1 MTDLDSPRRNNDC
14 YFYYYS
20 TCAKGDS
27 CTFRHEPSALGCETM
42 CSFWKEGKCLN
53 VHCNFRHME
62 LRKNRKAIQC
72 YWETQP
78 GGCLKPHCPFLHQN
92 VKQSLNEF
100 TGNNI
105 GPNCGSNTDTSQI
118 GKQSEVNQAPDKNF
132 KNPVDSLV
140 VNFEE
145 ESDNESA
152 PSFSPIKPQVKKLKV
167 KTLEEIRLE
176 KVQEESA
183 AYFSY
188 HDVNHPITEAEDDL
202 RQRILVK
209 MRQKRLQQDQSKELS
224 NKRRKIN
231 FIENET
237 LDEHIRATTDPKITQ
252 NTAED
257 ISLDEHI
264 FHRRKQKFGSSVKKE
279 DKELKTI
286 KIKTLAEIRA
296 ERKKKQ
302 EQAEPDSQYNQTFLK
317 RKICFAEEHEVTST
331 SKDEMLNETTKI
343 EQPKK
348 RLKLKKLPPT
358 ESKIVSSNIID
369 NVSSKEKLRGEE
381 IENSES
387 IVEKE
392 DVVIE
397 VTKSDLVVINE
408 GGENNIEEKSETTKI
423 SYPLEPHSKQN
434 EEKPILSTR
443 NVDEESKA
451 DSIPSELYKDTET
464 NMLQAK
470 NNSETNSIES
480 DSCPNKLA
488 EEVLLLE
495 DDEDYT
501 NVTLKAE
508 DELLEEIDDILGS

>member
-1 MTDLDSPRRNNDC
+1 MLRNISMSKMPSSYYCADNFFAKMTDLDSPRRNNDC

-145 ESDNESA
+145 
-152 PSFSPIKPQVKKLKV
+152 
-167 KTLEEIRLE
+167 
-176 KVQEESA
+176 
-183 AYFSY
+183 
-188 HDVNHPITEAEDDL
+188 DVNHPITEAEDDL